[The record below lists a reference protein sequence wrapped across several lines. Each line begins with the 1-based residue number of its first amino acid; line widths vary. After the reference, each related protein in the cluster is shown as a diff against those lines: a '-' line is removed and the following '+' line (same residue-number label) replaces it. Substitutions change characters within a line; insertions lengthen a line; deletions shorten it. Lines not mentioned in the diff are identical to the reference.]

1 MKRFSYLLLAATLF
15 TAIITGCGA
24 ASGGDPKT
32 TLLTFSEK
40 LGKKDFEGAKQLAT
54 RESAVVIDAL
64 KKMMEM
70 AEKFAA
76 MAPAGQPAPD
86 NAFANPSIG
95 DARIEGD
102 IAYVPFTSG
111 KETVEF
117 PLKKQDGSWKVDFTE
132 ATMGKMGMSAGDLKD
147 MEDGMKKLDNMN
159 MDSLT
164 KGMEEM
170 KKMVKPE
177 NLQDLQEKAKELE
190 KMGDDMKQRLEKMNQ

>member
-1 MKRFSYLLLAATLF
+1 MKRFSYLLLAATLYSVV
-15 TAIITGCGA
+15 ITGCGA

-32 TLLTFSEK
+32 TLLAFSEK

-54 RESAVVIDAL
+54 RESAAVIDAL
-64 KKMMEM
+64 KKMMEI
-70 AEKFAA
+70 AEKFAG

-86 NAFANPSIG
+86 NAFANPRIG

-132 ATMGKMGMSAGDLKD
+132 ATMGKMGMSAGD
-147 MEDGMKKLDNMN
+147 MEEGMKELDNMN

-164 KGMEEM
+164 KGMNEL

-190 KMGDDMKQRLEKMNQ
+190 KMGEDMKQQLEKMNQ